1 MKWLYLGIAVIVLI
15 EVWCLRKIA
24 KPTKRPA
31 QPFVPNPEHLRRIR
45 EEYLSRLPRSFTADP
60 RD

>member
-1 MKWLYLGIAVIVLI
+1 MKWLFLGIAVIIAI
-15 EVWCLRKIA
+15 EYWCLGMLAR
-24 KPTKRPA
+24 PTKRPA

-45 EEYLSRLPRSFTADP
+45 EEYLSRRNYTADP